1 MLGEVFLAKEND
13 PSQQHPTNKPFSLH
27 MLQIL
32 HPLAMTNLD
41 RLVDIVTYADEKFLE
56 NGHFSTDY
64 I

>member
-1 MLGEVFLAKEND
+1 MIGEFFLAKEND
-13 PSQQHPTNKPFSLH
+13 PSQQHPTNKPFCLH

-41 RLVDIVTYADEKFLE
+41 RLVDIVTCTEKKFLE